1 MRSPQ
6 GNCDDGVTAVWH
18 FGDGLKRSVAS
29 QPPAGN
35 ARTPLRV
42 PLALRLL
49 CLLFCFLA
57 SNKFAC
63 DRRFLL
69 QAVHTKKG
77 SSFFTLSGCSLELFH
92 NAGF

>member
-1 MRSPQ
+1 MTGDSRL
-6 GNCDDGVTAVWH
+6 AAH
-18 FGDGLKRSVAS
+18 FGGSGYCAVCSLSAAGRETLGLPCGSHTGAQAPVFVV
-29 QPPAGN
+29 
-35 ARTPLRV
+35 T
-42 PLALRLL
+42 
-49 CLLFCFLA
+49 CFLA

-77 SSFFTLSGCSLELFH
+77 SSFFTLSGCSLELFD